1 MPKRILFPL
10 VEQRK
15 FIYFLLAKIR
25 RKKNGELIISSY
37 IDLTTTTTTTTRP
50 VGLRTFVATPRVYVR
65 TYRRA
70 CVPRFALPMKSKTLA
85 DVRESTNVLRTTMQT
100 KNIYFSFKV
109 IVFFLFFFKK
119 TQYYKRKKCLLVQN

>member
-15 FIYFLLAKIR
+15 FIYFLLASENKK
-25 RKKNGELIISSY
+25 KKNGELIISSY

-65 TYRRA
+65 TYRRG

-100 KNIYFSFKV
+100 KYIFLVQSYS
-109 IVFFLFFFKK
+109 IFLFFFKK